1 MAVSPMATL
10 IAVCERGSQSTSD
23 AIGNGV
29 QPKEEHP
36 MLVLS
41 RKFGERILIPQFELT
56 FSVVAID
63 GNTVKVGI
71 TAPTNVSVYREELW
85 RKVRMDQGAHLA
97 LAGADPVTPCRCLRC
112 AAHSRGE
119 SSALG

>member
-1 MAVSPMATL
+1 
-10 IAVCERGSQSTSD
+10 
-23 AIGNGV
+23 
-29 QPKEEHP
+29 

-63 GNTVKVGI
+63 GITVKVGI

-97 LAGADPVTPCRCLRC
+97 LGGTDPLTPCGCLRC